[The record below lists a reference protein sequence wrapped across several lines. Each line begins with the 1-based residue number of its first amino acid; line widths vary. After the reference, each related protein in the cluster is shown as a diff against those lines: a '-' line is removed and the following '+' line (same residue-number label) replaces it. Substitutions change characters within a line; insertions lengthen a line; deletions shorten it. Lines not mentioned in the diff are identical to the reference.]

1 MTNLTI
7 EILFWA
13 ILVSY
18 LGLRFSKSWL
28 ATKKSINQEEK
39 MKLQTQF
46 TVPKKD
52 LRDHYYVN
60 KVEVLEKTFK
70 RECQDYP
77 TKEDCLVC
85 CN

>member
-1 MTNLTI
+1 
-7 EILFWA
+7 
-13 ILVSY
+13 
-18 LGLRFSKSWL
+18 
-28 ATKKSINQEEK
+28 

-46 TVPKKD
+46 TVPKKA
-52 LRDHYYVN
+52 LRDLDYVN